1 MKMIMA
7 VVPKKSGESVL
18 NALVNAGYSATFIE
32 SRGGMLRQSQ
42 LSLFIAVNASEVPTI
57 LEIIK
62 ANCKIRSEK
71 AIGSNK
77 LKRYSEEERPS
88 SDLGGAITFVWT
100 LDQVENS

>member
-1 MKMIMA
+1 MKMVMA

-42 LSLFIAVNASEVPTI
+42 LSLFIAVNASEVPKI

-62 ANCKIRSEK
+62 ANCKLRSEN
-71 AIGSNK
+71 AIGANK
-77 LKRYSEEERPS
+77 LRRYSEGQKPS
-88 SDLGGAITFVWT
+88 SDLGGAITFVWS